1 MESNPDRFLNIDNLS
16 STEQY
21 DNYLI
26 RIESF
31 NNTEKQL
38 QLSEFVLLS
47 NGVDRTLFNKS
58 ELTNSG
64 IAFTTFAEDKF
75 GNYFIET
82 DIDQG
87 LNYLRFVPEDPN
99 NIDYDLKFIK
109 TSINSTNSGIGTQ
122 SIGFIDLVSSSKFA
136 TTGITTTIYS
146 KMLIQ

>member
-1 MESNPDRFLNIDNLS
+1 MESSPDKFLNIDNLTN
-16 STEQY
+16 TEQY

-47 NGVDRTLFNKS
+47 NGVERTLFNKS

-75 GNYFIET
+75 GDYAIET
-82 DIDQG
+82 NTEEGIS
-87 LNYLRFVPEDPN
+87 YLRFVPNDPN

-109 TSINSTNSGIGTQ
+109 TST
-122 SIGFIDLVSSSKFA
+122 D
-136 TTGITTTIYS
+136 
-146 KMLIQ
+146 